1 MQGEGGIASLQ
12 GLFFPSAQELRDR
25 PCQDER
31 AEPPACAHTKQQ
43 QNQQSRARRGR
54 GKAKGKRRGG
64 KSLQC
69 GDAEG
74 KHARGCQQGSASG
87 SAQKASSTPV
97 CTRI

>member
-25 PCQDER
+25 LCQDVR
-31 AEPPACAHTKQQ
+31 AEPPACE

-87 SAQKASSTPV
+87 SAQKASSTPI